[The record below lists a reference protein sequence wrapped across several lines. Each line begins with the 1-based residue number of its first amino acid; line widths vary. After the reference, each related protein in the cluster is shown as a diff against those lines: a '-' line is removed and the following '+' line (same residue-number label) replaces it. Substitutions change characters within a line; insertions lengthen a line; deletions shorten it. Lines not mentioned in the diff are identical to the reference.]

1 MHDQAWLEKI
11 VIRPFIKTISG
22 GVQQCIS
29 HAGASLPV
37 LGPQF
42 RLRSVE
48 VTTWPHACA
57 RVHVVLLTL
66 LTPKFISGN
75 TVFKWPLLH
84 VFQRHQSTCFEH
96 EWSHIWTIIIRH
108 FRCRENLPEF
118 FRNETETL
126 LNRYTWIDQ
135 HYIEPAY
142 ALFLNSAKPSL
153 YHSGTVE
160 FAYELGA
167 LAHSFLR

>member
-48 VTTWPHACA
+48 VTTYITTCL
-57 RVHVVLLTL
+57 RTCTCCCVTYL
-66 LTPKFISGN
+66 LTPKFIPGN
-75 TVFKWPLLH
+75 TVFKWPLH

-135 HYIEPAY
+135 HHIEAAY
-142 ALFLNSAKPSL
+142 ALFLNSAKLSL
-153 YHSGTVE
+153 P
-160 FAYELGA
+160 
-167 LAHSFLR
+167 